1 MSEME
6 KMEGN
11 DELIYAS
18 DEPDINA
25 LADAYNT
32 TLGDLDTYFDT
43 CLRSY
48 NDRRNIWDGKTEDLR
63 KSGATA
69 FPWQGA
75 SDQEVNVI
83 GERINTYV
91 SISLT
96 CTCRASTVSI
106 LENGF
111 CSAGIASTCGWASN

>member
-43 CLRSY
+43 
-48 NDRRNIWDGKTEDLR
+48 
-63 KSGATA
+63 
-69 FPWQGA
+69 
-75 SDQEVNVI
+75 
-83 GERINTYV
+83 
-91 SISLT
+91 
-96 CTCRASTVSI
+96 
-106 LENGF
+106 
-111 CSAGIASTCGWASN
+111 